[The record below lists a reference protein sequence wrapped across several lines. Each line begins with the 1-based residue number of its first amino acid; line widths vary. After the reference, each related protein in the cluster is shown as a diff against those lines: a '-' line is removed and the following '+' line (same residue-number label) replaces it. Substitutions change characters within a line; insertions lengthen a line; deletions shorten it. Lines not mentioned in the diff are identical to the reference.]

1 MIVSSSLPHAVLPA
15 TVPLAGRALVFGGGG
30 ATGNAWLVGVVAGL
44 AEAGLDVLDA
54 DLTIGTS
61 AGSTAAAQF
70 TAAAPAELYA
80 AAIAGSGSGSGSA
93 RPSGR
98 SQAGP
103 RPPMTDHLA
112 AFQAVIASSADA
124 ADMRR
129 RMGAAALA
137 ADDGTDA
144 GGDAARSARWSE
156 TVAARLGGARWPDR
170 RMLITAVDAR
180 TGEPVTF
187 ERDSGVDLVDA
198 VAASCA
204 GGAFA
209 YAIGDGRY
217 IDGGYRSFAENA
229 DLAAGYERVLVLSP
243 LGGMSRYPEEWGL
256 SLATQVAALRAG
268 GSRVE
273 VIAPDAEDAHLFANP
288 TDFTLRVPA
297 AHAGRAQGMA
307 LPARLEDFWGS
318 SAAPADA

>member
-1 MIVSSSLPHAVLPA
+1 MGI
-15 TVPLAGRALVFGGGG
+15 
-30 ATGNAWLVGVVAGL
+30 VAGL
-44 AEAGLDVLDA
+44 AEAGLNVLDA

-70 TAAAPAELYA
+70 TVASPAELYA
-80 AAIAGSGSGSGSA
+80 ATVAPVGSGSA
-93 RPSGR
+93 RAVGR
-98 SQAGP
+98 SQGAA
-103 RPPMTDHLA
+103 RPPMTEHLA
-112 AFQAVIASSADA
+112 AFQAVIAASTDA

-137 ADDGTDA
+137 ADRRD
-144 GGDAARSARWSE
+144 DAAWQERWRT
-156 TVAARLGGARWPDR
+156 TVAARLGGAHWPDR

-187 ERDSGVDLVDA
+187 DRDSGIDLVDA

-209 YAIGDGRY
+209 YSIGDRRY

-229 DLAAGYERVLVLSP
+229 DLATGYEKVLVLSP

-256 SLATQVAALRAG
+256 SLTAQVEALRAA

-273 VIAPDAEDAHLFANP
+273 VVAPSARDAHLFANP
-288 TDFTLRVPA
+288 TDVSLRVPA
-297 AHAGRAQGMA
+297 ARAGHAQGGA
-307 LPARLEDFWGS
+307 LAVQLAKLWANEPDAEHGAAR
-318 SAAPADA
+318 

>member
-1 MIVSSSLPHAVLPA
+1 
-15 TVPLAGRALVFGGGG
+15 
-30 ATGNAWLVGVVAGL
+30 
-44 AEAGLDVLDA
+44 
-54 DLTIGTS
+54 
-61 AGSTAAAQF
+61 
-70 TAAAPAELYA
+70 
-80 AAIAGSGSGSGSA
+80 
-93 RPSGR
+93 
-98 SQAGP
+98 
-103 RPPMTDHLA
+103 MTDHLE

-144 GGDAARSARWSE
+144 GVDAARSSRWRE
-156 TVAARLGGARWPDR
+156 TVAARVGGARWPAR
-170 RMLITAVDAR
+170 RILLTAVDAR

-187 ERDSGVDLVDA
+187 DNDSGVDLVDA

-209 YAIGDGRY
+209 YAIGDGRF

-229 DLAAGYERVLVLSP
+229 DLAAGCEKVLVLSP

-256 SLATQVAALRAG
+256 SLAAQVAALRAA

-273 VIAPDAEDAHLFANP
+273 VLVPGAADAHLFANP
-288 TDFTLRVPA
+288 TDVTHRVPA
-297 AHAGRAQGMA
+297 ARAGYAQGRALA
-307 LPARLEDFWGS
+307 ERLTEFWGGIRS
-318 SAAPADA
+318 DD